1 MMNISNS
8 AETDM
13 LLSHGNLSLGT
24 SEAEEVTMRLT
35 HYFVPATFGLIFS
48 LGLLGNF
55 MVIAVVSQ

>member
-1 MMNISNS
+1 
-8 AETDM
+8 M

-35 HYFVPATFGLIFS
+35 HYFVPATFGLIFT